1 MIIIHTKNGIIAIFE
16 HFVLENIHKKSP
28 QLFAVGQEQ
37 IIDMLLMRRHQQ
49 CHHTFQYNQS
59 LGTVL

>member
-1 MIIIHTKNGIIAIFE
+1 MIIIHKKNGIITIFE
-16 HFVLENIHKKSP
+16 HFCSGKHTQKSP

-37 IIDMLLMRRHQQ
+37 IIDMLPMHRHQQ